1 MTYFF
6 HSLKFLLKKCSGFFF
21 PPRAYKEKHFL
32 NTDVKAVVSQ
42 QKPDWLLKNVFES
55 TFPFSK

>member
-1 MTYFF
+1 MQW
-6 HSLKFLLKKCSGFFF
+6 FFF
-21 PPRAYKEKHFL
+21 PPRVYKEKHFL